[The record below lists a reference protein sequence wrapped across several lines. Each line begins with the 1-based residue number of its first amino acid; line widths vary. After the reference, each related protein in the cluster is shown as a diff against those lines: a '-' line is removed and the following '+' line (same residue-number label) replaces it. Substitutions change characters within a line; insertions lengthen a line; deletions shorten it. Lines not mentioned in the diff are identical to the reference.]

1 MRKRLRNVWAAAENW
16 VPVAC
21 LLVGAR
27 YEFKR
32 CLSFHESKEV
42 RRGKGDMVSSTILGS
57 KVFEVF
63 WSHDRKILRNPWLV
77 LLLLSAKLTLR
88 PTLDQKRIA
97 NVPRYQRD
105 NNGIPI

>member
-1 MRKRLRNVWAAAENW
+1 MRKRLRNVWAVAENR

-63 WSHDRKILRNPWLV
+63 WSHDRKILCNPWLRMEPCSMIGRPV
-77 LLLLSAKLTLR
+77 FQRRVPLLRESLGLER
-88 PTLDQKRIA
+88 
-97 NVPRYQRD
+97 
-105 NNGIPI
+105 G